1 MLEGLTPPKR
11 TLPCKVRDVLENLN
25 AEDQEILTNALAD
38 YKLWSAR
45 TLELE
50 LRKRGIMISDSSIER
65 HRAGVCSC

>member
-11 TLPCKVRDVLENLN
+11 TLPCKVRDVLENL
-25 AEDQEILTNALAD
+25 ELQDQEILNAALAD
-38 YKLWSAR
+38 SKTWSAR

-50 LRKRGIMISDSSIER
+50 LRKRGILISDSSIER

>member
-11 TLPCKVRDVLENLN
+11 VMPCRVRDVLEDLN
-25 AEDQEILTNALAD
+25 AEDKEILSNALAD